1 MDVTN
6 LAELFPHTALKVIR
20 LTGYSRQ
27 NHAKGSSDRYQVA
40 KRPCMRDWSNQQKPG
55 LTRQAIDQWLKQK
68 GWTGLVVPQG
78 YVVIDLDD
86 RNESDCV
93 LHALTNNRFHFH
105 AIHTPHGCQ
114 FVFKDSAG
122 VIRKQDTK
130 LLMAGGCVGDY
141 RTAGH
146 GQIVLPSAQTPDRTW
161 VRVEKEALSEVPA
174 LFYRL
179 YSVKNKPRPFTLPI
193 AEGGRNDTLY
203 KHASRLVEFGYT
215 PEQIRQIIGFMNDHF
230 LSPALPMDE
239 VVRAI
244 DSALAKPP
252 SGKVYAGS
260 PPAQQVAIQAQE
272 TAKSFKLTEVGNAE
286 RLVHFNG
293 NNLRYCVEFEA
304 WLLWNG
310 QTWIEDK
317 MKRIERVALRTFRAM
332 YKEASDLRDDTR
344 RQELFKWAKMSEKSN
359 VFLNSIHRAEAM
371 LPVSQRQLNASPFL
385 LNCKNGVLNL
395 KTGQLLPADRRYLM
409 TMNTGID
416 YDAQA
421 RCPTW
426 IAFLESTL
434 CGPDG
439 IPKTAV
445 IDFLQR
451 AIGYA
456 LTGDTREQVIFF
468 LWGQGNNG
476 KTTLLNILKAM
487 LGDYALSTNADTFTT
502 KMDGGGGAINNDI
515 ARLNGA
521 RFVPTSE
528 SEANKQ
534 LSEALVKQLTG
545 GEAITARFLRKEF
558 FEYTPQFKIFFATN
572 YKPII
577 RGGDDGIWR
586 RIRLIPFQHKIA
598 PAKVDKTLP
607 GKLMN
612 ELPGILNWAVAGCL
626 KWQRE
631 GLEAPPEVR
640 QATADYKEE
649 MDLLHGFLAD
659 CCLEHPDAR
668 VLAGTLHKVYLRW
681 ATENGEF
688 LLKQRAFNTKMEMRG
703 FTKKRSTGNQLF
715 FYGIGLNQEGE
726 QPSQF

>member
-1 MDVTN
+1 MEVTN
-6 LAELFPHTALKVIR
+6 LAELFPQATIKIIR
-20 LTGYSRQ
+20 LMGYRRQ
-27 NHAKGSSDRYQVA
+27 NNAPNPSARYQVA
-40 KRPCMRDWSNQQKPG
+40 KHPCMRDWSNRQKPG
-55 LTRQAIDQWLKQK
+55 LTPREVTQWLAQK
-68 GWTGLVVPQG
+68 GWTGLVIPDG
-78 YVVIDLDD
+78 YVIIDIDD
-86 RNESDCV
+86 KNEGDLL
-93 LHALTNNRFHFH
+93 LHALIKDGLHFH
-105 AIHTPHGCQ
+105 AIRTPHGCQ
-114 FVFKDSAG
+114 FIFKDSTTA
-122 VIRKQDTK
+122 IRKQGTK
-130 LLMAGGCVGDY
+130 LFMACGCAGDY
-141 RTAGH
+141 RTADR
-146 GQIVLPSAQTPDRTW
+146 GQIVLPSGQTPGRTW
-161 VRVEKEALSEVPA
+161 VNIEKGVLSEVPMY
-174 LFYRL
+174 FYRL
-179 YSVKNKPRPFTLPI
+179 FSVKSKPRPFRLPI
-193 AEGGRNDTLY
+193 TEGGRNDTLY
-203 KHASRLVEFGYT
+203 KHASRLIELGYK
-215 PEQIRQIIGFMNDHF
+215 PEQVRQIATFMNTYF
-230 LSPALPMDE
+230 LSPALPADE
-239 VVRAI
+239 VAHTL

-260 PPAQQVAIQAQE
+260 PPDQQAMAAAQE
-272 TAKSFKLTEVGNAE
+272 AAKSFKLTVVGNAE

-304 WLLWNG
+304 WLLWDG
-310 QTWIEDK
+310 HTWIEDK

-332 YKEASDLRDDTR
+332 YKEASDLHDDTR

-371 LPVSQRQLNASPFL
+371 LPVSQRQLNAYPFL
-385 LNCKNGVLNL
+385 LNCKNGVLDL
-395 KTGQLLPADRRYLM
+395 KTGQLLPPDRRYLM
-409 TMNTGID
+409 TMNTGIN
-416 YDAQA
+416 YDAHA
-421 RCPTW
+421 CCPTW
-426 IAFLESTL
+426 LTFLKSAL

-439 IPKTAV
+439 TPKTAI

-476 KTTLLNILKAM
+476 KTTLLNILKAI
-487 LGDYALSTNADTFTT
+487 LGDYAISTNADTFTT

-558 FEYTPQFKIFFATN
+558 FEYMPQFKIFFATN

-586 RIRLIPFQHKIA
+586 RIRLLPFEHKIA
-598 PAKVDKTLP
+598 PERVDKTLP
-607 GKLMN
+607 VKLMN

-649 MDLLHGFLAD
+649 MDLLHGFIAD
-659 CCLEHPDAR
+659 CCIENPDAR
-668 VLAGTLHKVYLRW
+668 VLASALHKVYLRW

-703 FTKKRSTGNQLF
+703 FTKKRSTGNQIY
-715 FYGIGLNQEGE
+715 FYGIGLTRDEE
-726 QPSQF
+726 QPSSF